1 MSGGITLRKFIF
13 SVLTV
18 LITSPLFIGSSSADS
33 FLDNIFGKISSGDS
47 GREYVD
53 FSPKYK
59 RGQIVVSFSD
69 RRLYYINKRGS
80 AFSYPI
86 AVPSDKAMWKGKLK
100 VTAKKENPDW
110 TPTPQMRR
118 EDPRLPAFVPGGH
131 PHNPLGKRALYL
143 GSTLYRIHGTDAP
156 WTIGSAVSKGC
167 IRMYNEDVIELY
179 GMVSLGAEVIVTW
192 KRFHS

>member
-1 MSGGITLRKFIF
+1 MLKAIISIKAFYCTFILILA
-13 SVLTV
+13 SV
-18 LITSPLFIGSSSADS
+18 FIYTPSFADS
-33 FLDNIFGKISSGDS
+33 LLDDLFGKITSGDA
-47 GREYVD
+47 GREYVE

-59 RGQIVVSFSD
+59 PGQIVVSFSD

-100 VTAKKENPDW
+100 VTAKRENPDW
-110 TPTPQMRR
+110 TPTPQMRK

-167 IRMYNEDVIELY
+167 IRMYNEDVIDLY
-179 GMVSLGAEVIVTW
+179 GMVSLGTEVIVTW